1 MWRMIM
7 KNKSEIEQCERVK
20 QQGVI
25 AEMACI
31 QKKYIQIIL
40 KTIRCYLEYLN
51 IDVYYIQY

>member
-1 MWRMIM
+1 M
-7 KNKSEIEQCERVK
+7 KNKSEIEQCVRVK